1 MMWPSCSDAVLQRI
15 WCMAARPLLLEAPA
29 VPGAD
34 GTSWM
39 AMIAH
44 DATGPLCLVQFFYR
58 FFLTMTVGSI

>member
-1 MMWPSCSDAVLQRI
+1 MAMAMMWPSCSDAVLQRI

-39 AMIAH
+39 AMIAQVLQ
-44 DATGPLCLVQFFYR
+44 GLFVWFSFFYKI
-58 FFLTMTVGSI
+58 F